1 MELTKEQRHEVY
13 KRALVK
19 FNAGRRYM
27 CDAIT
32 DVVQELYDEWY
43 GYASVVQDFP
53 EFAAMKPKRTYDM
66 WGWFPD
72 YEKAK
77 RIKILTDCINLTK
90 PEE

>member
-19 FNAGRRYM
+19 FNAGRKYM

-32 DVVQELYDEWY
+32 DVVHELYSRWY
-43 GYASVVQDFP
+43 GYESVMYDFP
-53 EFAAMKPKRTYDM
+53 EFAAMKPKMTYDM
-66 WGWFPD
+66 FGWFPD
-72 YEKAK
+72 DEKEK
-77 RIKILTDCINLTK
+77 RIKILTDCINLAK